1 MKGKEV
7 LITGGTGSLGKEL
20 LNQLLTRGNCR
31 PKGIRIF
38 SRDELKQWEMRQW
51 ISNINIGSAAPGVSF
66 LVGDIR
72 DYDRLKMAMKGVDI
86 VIHCAA
92 LKQVPSCEYNPI
104 EAKKT
109 NIDGAVNI
117 IQAALDNDVEKVMNI
132 STDKAVYP
140 INLYGMTKAVA
151 EKLFTQANVYAG
163 NRKRPIFASCR
174 YGNVIGSRGSIFPLF
189 AKQIKKQGYI
199 TVTHKE
205 MTRFFISLESV
216 ADFIIERLHHMEPGR
231 TYIPKMPSAFIL
243 MVAEEFIKERQAC
256 GTIHSENDIYI
267 KHSSMESCIKEI
279 GIRPGEK
286 LHETLITKEEGAHT
300 IDNGTFYSITKDVQ
314 RVKALAYKSNT
325 NSHWFSREDIKGLV
339 VDTFA

>member
-31 PKGIRIF
+31 PKGIRIY

-51 ISNINIGSAAPGVSF
+51 ISNINIGSAAPGISF

-72 DYDRLKMAMKGVDI
+72 DYARLKMAMKGVAI

-216 ADFIIERLHHMEPGR
+216 ADFIIERLHHIEPGR
-231 TYIPKMPSAFIL
+231 TYIPKMPSAHIE
-243 MVAEEFIKERQAC
+243 MIAEEFAKKEMIRILKMYPCQDY
-256 GTIHSENDIYI
+256 TIND
-267 KHSSMESCIKEI
+267 KIKEI

-300 IDNGTFYSITKDVQ
+300 IDNGTFYSITKNVQ

-325 NSHWFSREDIKGLV
+325 NSNWFSKEDIKGLV
-339 VDTFA
+339 VDTYA

>member
-1 MKGKEV
+1 MRGKEI
-7 LITGGTGSLGKEL
+7 LITGGTGSLGKQL
-20 LNQLLTRGNCR
+20 TGLLLTHYS

-38 SRDELKQWEMRQW
+38 SRDELKQWKMQQW
-51 ISNINIGSAAPGVSF
+51 ISNINIGTGAPGVSF

-72 DYDRLKMAMKGVDI
+72 DYNRLKMAMKDVDI

-163 NRKRPIFASCR
+163 DRKRPMFASCR

-189 AKQIKKQGYI
+189 AKQIRKQGYI
-199 TVTHKE
+199 TITHNE
-205 MTRFFISLESV
+205 MTRFFISLPSV
-216 ADFIIERLHHMEPGR
+216 ANFIIERLQHMEPGR

-243 MVAEEFIKERQAC
+243 MIAEEFINNKNPIRFNEEKRV
-256 GTIHSENDIYI
+256 IDPD
-267 KHSSMESCIKEI
+267 KIKEI

-286 LHETLITKEEGAHT
+286 LHETLITKEEGEHT
-300 IDNGTFYSITKDVQ
+300 IDNGTFFSITKDVQ
-314 RVKALAYKSNT
+314 RVKAIEYKSNT
-325 NSHWFSREDIKGLV
+325 NADWYSKKDIKGLI
-339 VDTFA
+339 VDTYA